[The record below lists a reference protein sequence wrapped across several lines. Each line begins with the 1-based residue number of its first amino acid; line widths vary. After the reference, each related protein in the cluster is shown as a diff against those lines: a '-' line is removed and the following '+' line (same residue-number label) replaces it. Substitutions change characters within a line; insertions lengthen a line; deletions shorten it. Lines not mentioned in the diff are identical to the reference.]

1 LLAALAAV
9 LIELP
14 ALAFGVD
21 VTSSH
26 IPGGLEIVDTVV
38 QDAAFVVAA
47 VFFAQ
52 LGGRIVRAWQ
62 FGLRPPRTGW
72 KRAAG
77 LVVLLFFVFLIFS
90 VIWGSAFHAEKDKLL
105 EQLGTG
111 ESTDLL
117 VLSAALTCVIAPI
130 CEEFLFRGY
139 IFTARRR
146 SSRAL
151 RSGGSTWARRRS
163 SISCR
168 SPDWVSACVCS
179 TATPARSTRAS
190 WLIR

>member
-1 LLAALAAV
+1 MGGILLAALAAV

-62 FGLRPPRTGW
+62 FGLRPPRTG
-72 KRAAG
+72 
-77 LVVLLFFVFLIFS
+77 
-90 VIWGSAFHAEKDKLL
+90 
-105 EQLGTG
+105 
-111 ESTDLL
+111 
-117 VLSAALTCVIAPI
+117 
-130 CEEFLFRGY
+130 
-139 IFTARRR
+139 
-146 SSRAL
+146 L
-151 RSGGSTWARRRS
+151 RNR
-163 SISCR
+163 
-168 SPDWVSACVCS
+168 
-179 TATPARSTRAS
+179 
-190 WLIR
+190 